1 MMTQEGAQRVLD
13 YRVFGHNF
21 RKFPEHITKIKKKY
35 GEYRILLTKLPDG
48 RLMAGHGMY
57 FKHEFKKLDKWY
69 GNYQQLWDQYFTI
82 L

>member
-21 RKFPEHITKIKKKY
+21 RKFPGHITKIKKKY

-57 FKHEFKKLDKWY
+57 FKYEFKKLDKWY